1 MKRQAISLSN
11 RLTERLFRITGHT
24 SDLDEALDEF
34 ENVKQAVSELF
45 DANQKL
51 AILNRRLKLT
61 LDYANQTIAIIEA
74 DAAMFITPKGRAW
87 IGKYREQYEKLSSA
101 IAQSKG
107 NNILDTQRKEK
118 R

>member
-1 MKRQAISLSN
+1 MTDSISDRLLS
-11 RLTERLFRITGHT
+11 ITGHT

-45 DANQKL
+45 EANQAL

-87 IGKYREQYEKLSSA
+87 IGKYREQYEKLSNT
-101 IAQSKG
+101 IAQAQE
-107 NNILDTQRKEK
+107 LVEQEK
-118 R
+118 PDAISNAHPNAQ